1 VRLTE
6 RVLKDFEMFHLR
18 VAHLIINN
26 LVKDTDC
33 TFHRQRSTMQRK
45 YVNLLR
51 ETYGQRMSLVEV
63 PLLPYEVRGVKRISQ
78 VSNLLFPDLQG

>member
-1 VRLTE
+1 
-6 RVLKDFEMFHLR
+6 
-18 VAHLIINN
+18 
-26 LVKDTDC
+26 
-33 TFHRQRSTMQRK
+33 MQRK